1 MDSLAKTLAPLF
13 PAHDRPSKEAAVA
26 PPAPAL
32 PALGAGREPD
42 GPGTGGPGAGGLVF
56 HRCPPRPDCPHCGG
70 AFEAGQAGAGDGAA
84 DWSFIDGAYCI
95 SLQHRADRAASA
107 AAELHRTGLC
117 RITLFHRPLKH
128 TTWPVAGI
136 WEAHRAVA
144 LHALASGKRTV
155 LILEDDVVF
164 ARSVGARTTGA
175 IRGALGRLPHDWMI
189 FYLGHMSRWALPV
202 GRNVLRV
209 SSTAAHAYIA
219 SPRLLSWL
227 RDRPFGAPNVDR
239 VRLCGRGIDA
249 AYARLPATYAL
260 FPLIATQS
268 ASPSDHVVRPGKVLA
283 IKKPKHLFTRT
294 RYRELILSKAMTPAQ
309 YAALVISP
317 IYFGLRRL
325 RRQAHRMRQR
335 TGRSAPAG

>member
-1 MDSLAKTLAPLF
+1 MNSFAKTLAPLM
-13 PAHDRPSKEAAVA
+13 PAGDCRDAAAPAASPAVA
-26 PPAPAL
+26 PAPAV
-32 PALGAGREPD
+32 PVSAAAGEAVAV
-42 GPGTGGPGAGGLVF
+42 GPGRLVF
-56 HRCPPRPDCPHCGG
+56 HRCPPRPDCPFCGL
-70 AFEAGQAGAGDGAA
+70 AGLQPADARAGAP

-95 SLQHRADRAASA
+95 SLQNRHDRAESA

-117 RITLFHRPLKH
+117 RITLFHRPVKH

-164 ARSVGARTTGA
+164 SRAVKARTTRAIGA
-175 IRGALGRLPHDWMI
+175 ALDKLPESWMI

-202 GRNVLRV
+202 RRHVLRV

-227 RDRPFGAPNVDR
+227 RDRPFGTPNVDR

-249 AYARLPATYAL
+249 AYARLPCTYAL

-268 ASPSDHVVRPGKVLA
+268 ASPSDHVVRPGKTLA

-325 RRQAHRMRQR
+325 RRQARRVRRHA
-335 TGRSAPAG
+335 GRSAPAG

>member
-1 MDSLAKTLAPLF
+1 MDTFAKTLALTH
-13 PAHDRPSKEAAVA
+13 ARNCCDGEATATRS
-26 PPAPAL
+26 APAISAL
-32 PALGAGREPD
+32 TAGTEGTEPA
-42 GPGTGGPGAGGLVF
+42 TGGLVF
-56 HRCPPRPDCPHCGG
+56 HRCPPDPNCPHCCPQPG
-70 AFEAGQAGAGDGAA
+70 AGAVAGGNDP

-95 SLQHRADRAASA
+95 SLQHRGDRAASA

-117 RITLFHRPLKH
+117 RMTLFHRPVKH

-144 LHALASGKRTV
+144 LHALASGKRKV

-164 ARSVGARTTGA
+164 SRSVRPRTTGA
-175 IRGALGRLPHDWMI
+175 IQAALGKLPEDWTI
-189 FYLGHMSRWALPV
+189 FYLGHMSRWAFPV
-202 GRNVLRV
+202 RRNVLRV

-219 SPRLLSWL
+219 SPRLLTWL
-227 RDRPFGAPNVDR
+227 RDRPFGTPNVDR
-239 VRLCGRGIDA
+239 VRISGRGIDA
-249 AYARLPATYAL
+249 AYARLPAAYAL

-317 IYFGLRRL
+317 LYFGLRRL
-325 RRQAHRMRQR
+325 RREAQRMTRR
-335 TGRSAPAG
+335 TGRSAPAR